1 MAGAPQYDGGFW
13 WMFAEFSHVTCRM
26 SQPRHC
32 WEPSVLLEMVCN
44 LLHRF
49 LEKHFRDRCDGNH
62 RNLVERNIKK
72 VCHAVSTGCP
82 EHYYFLGKTSMWW
95 STQVR
100 LDQPWWSEQYSD
112 VFCEQT
118 SNWQV
123 NMKESTE
130 STESMRLKLVDPVA
144 ATGWVGNMQHPQT
157 LASFSSRCS
166 RSVLGPNSWDREDPQ
181 KITISCHSALECT
194 VFSAHCCADMFCN
207 ALI

>member
-44 LLHRF
+44 LLCRF

-62 RNLVERNIKK
+62 RNLVEKNMKK

-82 EHYYFLGKTSMWW
+82 EHYYFLGKTNMWW

-118 SNWQV
+118 SNI
-123 NMKESTE
+123 
-130 STESMRLKLVDPVA
+130 LKL
-144 ATGWVGNMQHPQT
+144 
-157 LASFSSRCS
+157 ASQYERVNGVNRVNEAQAS
-166 RSVLGPNSWDREDPQ
+166 RSSGCDGMSGQYAAPANLGV
-181 KITISCHSALECT
+181 
-194 VFSAHCCADMFCN
+194 VFE
-207 ALI
+207 

>member
-44 LLHRF
+44 LLCRF

-62 RNLVERNIKK
+62 RNLVEKTWKKCATLCQLVALNTTTSSEKQTCDDLPKSVWTNRGEANNILTCSVNK
-72 VCHAVSTGCP
+72 P
-82 EHYYFLGKTSMWW
+82 QTS
-95 STQVR
+95 
-100 LDQPWWSEQYSD
+100 
-112 VFCEQT
+112 

-166 RSVLGPNSWDREDPQ
+166 RSVLGPNYS
-181 KITISCHSALECT
+181 
-194 VFSAHCCADMFCN
+194 
-207 ALI
+207 